1 MSPTSTPSM
10 DSTTPCHGTR
20 TLTSLPTA
28 SRDLI
33 LQISTDLT
41 RRMNRLLASN
51 RIAAVD
57 VIPIAKDILDLST
70 LRCLVAE
77 KRSQRLR
84 RSRQNPTPRRG
95 RDRTNR
101 SSPITTFPSP
111 SSTSEAPTWEE
122 MDNHV
127 CAKSRQA
134 TRISNPVR
142 GSLPQNPVKPS
153 RSWTNLISRRRAQ
166 NAGEEEEEVDC
177 HCTRALDLMDL
188 EGDILRSFPDDS
200 GDTLVAPE
208 LASWAIGHLRVE
220 AEWTRGM
227 VEELLGEDDDDDDD
241 EYPSPRPSIGS
252 PRVDSMEPEG
262 GSPLVKQRT
271 TSGKSIKA
279 SSGTRRVRGW
289 WKSDVD
295 DEGEVEVEDLMAKAG
310 DVATDRE
317 RGQMVNIRFPQR
329 KRERVF
335 AGLRRRFSSS

>member
-1 MSPTSTPSM
+1 M

-84 RSRQNPTPRRG
+84 GNSQQKSVQQRRG

-101 SSPITTFPSP
+101 FSSTTTLPSP
-111 SSTSEAPTWEE
+111 SSTAEAPTWEE

-127 CAKSRQA
+127 CAKSRA
-134 TRISNPVR
+134 SRISNPPY
-142 GSLPQNPVKPS
+142 GSLPQTPVKTS
-153 RSWTNLISRRRAQ
+153 RSWTNLLPLRRRDSPIQ
-166 NAGEEEEEVDC
+166 NASGEEEGEEVDC

-227 VEELLGEDDDDDDD
+227 VEELLGEDDEEEDG
-241 EYPSPRPSIGS
+241 SPRLSIGS

-262 GSPLVKQRT
+262 GSPLAKSS
-271 TSGKSIKA
+271 TSGKSTKTSTSA
-279 SSGTRRVRGW
+279 GTRRVRGW

-295 DEGEVEVEDLMAKAG
+295 DEGEVEVEDALKAESFP
-310 DVATDRE
+310 DRE
-317 RGQMVNIRFPQR
+317 RGQMVNIRLRQR

-335 AGLRRRFSSS
+335 GGLRRRFSSS